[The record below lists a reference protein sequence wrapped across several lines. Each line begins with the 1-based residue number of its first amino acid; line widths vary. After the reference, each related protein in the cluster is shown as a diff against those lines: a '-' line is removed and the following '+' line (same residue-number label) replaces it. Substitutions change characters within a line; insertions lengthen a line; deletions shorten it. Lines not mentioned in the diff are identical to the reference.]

1 MRFNVVAASK
11 DARVDDNYDTN
22 GRIYD
27 LRGSCAMDILITLL
41 SLFFFFFTEIY
52 SISVINSFCILHCIQ
67 EENNFYARIPSFIE
81 SILFL

>member
-41 SLFFFFFTEIY
+41 SLFFFLFYRNLFY
-52 SISVINSFCILHCIQ
+52 FC
-67 EENNFYARIPSFIE
+67 N
-81 SILFL
+81 